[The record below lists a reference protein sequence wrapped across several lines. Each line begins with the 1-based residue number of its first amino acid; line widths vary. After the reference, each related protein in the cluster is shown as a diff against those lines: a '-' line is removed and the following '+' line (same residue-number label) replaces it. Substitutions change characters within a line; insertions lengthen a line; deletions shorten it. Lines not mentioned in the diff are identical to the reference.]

1 MDSNNQENFLGNIQ
15 STSRSNEWLFA
26 IIGGIIIIIGI
37 IGIIILLCICRREN
51 SGSEP
56 TSRSTPRR
64 RYGHVRTTAS
74 ETNYRDVPD
83 EDLGVDHA

>member
-15 STSRSNEWLFA
+15 STLRSSEWLFA

-37 IGIIILLCICRREN
+37 IGVIILLCICRQEN
-51 SGSEP
+51 SETGP

-64 RYGHVRTTAS
+64 SQKYANTQDIEIG
-74 ETNYRDVPD
+74 ERDIYIHD
-83 EDLGVDHA
+83 ED